1 MIKGI
6 GIDLIE
12 ITRFSKVSEDFF
24 NQVFTTGELKKIKK
38 NHFLAGLKFSIKEAI
53 LKAFGIGLYYGFFF
67 KNIELK
73 DDDKVSVTEPLKDKL
88 SQSIN
93 HIYIGTGNSKK
104 FACAIA
110 IIEDKQEVD

>member
-12 ITRFSKVSEDFF
+12 ITRFSKVPEDFF
-24 NQVFTTGELKKIKK
+24 NQVFTSGELKIIKK
-38 NHFLAGLKFSIKEAI
+38 NHLFAGLKFSIKEAI

-73 DDDKVSVTEPLKDKL
+73 DDNKLSLNGPFKNNL
-88 SQSIN
+88 SQSKKNI
-93 HIYIGTGNSKK
+93 HIGTGNSKRY
-104 FACAIA
+104 ACAIA
-110 IIEDKQEVD
+110 IIEDKQEVS

>member
-12 ITRFSKVSEDFF
+12 ITRFSKVSGDFL
-24 NQVFTTGELKKIKK
+24 NQVFTSGELKTIKK
-38 NHFLAGLKFSIKEAI
+38 NHLFAGLKFSIKEAI
-53 LKAFGIGLYYGFFF
+53 LKALGIGLYYGFFF

-73 DDDKVSVTEPLKDKL
+73 EDNKVSINEPFKNNLF
-88 SQSIN
+88 QNRN
-93 HIYIGTGNSKK
+93 HIHTGTGISRKY
-104 FACAIA
+104 ACAIA